1 MMRICTNILGSRVPA
16 KKAGGLV
23 VAAGFLAAASG
34 NLFSQTLL
42 LSGADTPA
50 NGWRPIMASGGG
62 YMTDPLNDSQTGQPV
77 CEIVG
82 TTASPAAYLGFG
94 TIGGVQQ
101 IGFRVRL
108 QELSANENNLKQAT
122 WFGFNFDGDASID
135 LWAGM
140 DHVSQQSNQWQ
151 LVIANA
157 TNQNDNTANIGPSNA
172 GMVYS
177 TGGQATLPINAY
189 AASNGTNYTYITSSA
204 SNTTLGTSYDLD
216 GLGAADALLSWAV
229 PFSAFSAAVN
239 SAAVMGTNFG
249 FTADTNFRVTV
260 VTSNTQN
267 TVNQDA
273 LGISGTSVSF
283 VYSAPISSATPI
295 PEPSTALVLGAL
307 LFPFAVRR
315 RRRA

>member
-1 MMRICTNILGSRVPA
+1 MELRSRTLDIQSPA
-16 KKAGGLV
+16 KTFGGFF
-23 VAAGFLAAASG
+23 VAFGFLAAASG
-34 NLFSQTLL
+34 SLFAQTLS
-42 LSGADTPA
+42 LSGADTAA

-62 YMTDPLNDSQTGQPV
+62 FMTDPLNDSQTGQPV

-82 TTASPAAYLGFG
+82 TTVSPAAYLGFG
-94 TIGGVQQ
+94 TISGVQN

-108 QELSANENNLKQAT
+108 EALAGTENNLKQAT

-189 AASNGTNYTYITSSA
+189 AASLGTNYTYTTA
-204 SNTTLGTSYDLD
+204 TAANTTLGTSYDLD
-216 GLGAADALLSWAV
+216 GNGSTDALLTWAV
-229 PFSAFSAAVN
+229 PFAAFSAAVN
-239 SAAVMGTNFG
+239 SAAVMGTGFG
-249 FTADTNFRVTV
+249 FNADSNFTVTV

-273 LGISGTSVSF
+273 LGITGTSVSF
-283 VYSAPISSATPI
+283 AYSAPISAATPI

-307 LFPFAVRR
+307 LFPFAARR